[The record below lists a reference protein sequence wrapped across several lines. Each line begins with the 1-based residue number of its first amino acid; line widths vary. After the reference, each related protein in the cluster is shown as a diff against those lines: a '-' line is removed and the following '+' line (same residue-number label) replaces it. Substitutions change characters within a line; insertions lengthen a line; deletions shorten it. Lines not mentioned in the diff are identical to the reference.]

1 MGGLGEIMMRT
12 QTILPRWLIA
22 LLAAAFVFTAVVV
35 SAFAYLTAEAFLSR
49 PFNPFDAVLVE
60 FDQDDFL
67 LPLPQIGT
75 VNVPTLPLGEPTPT
89 LIPTSEPWAGTDR
102 INILVMGIDRR
113 PGEAFIS
120 RTDTMMLVSLDPE
133 SDTISVL
140 SIPRDLYVVIPN
152 RGRDRINTA
161 FVYGSA
167 GNNPAGGAAL
177 AMQTVE
183 YNLGVP
189 VNHYIAIDFGAFIG
203 AIDAI
208 GGIHVNVPYDIN
220 DPTYPDMNY
229 GYEPLYIPAGR
240 HHFDGAMALKYARTR
255 KQDNDF
261 YRARR
266 QQQVILAARSQ
277 VLSLGLAGFLQQAPV
292 LYQRFNDGVRTDLS
306 LEQMI
311 RLAQAASEVPSENI
325 RNEVLDYDY
334 VNSHTTETGASVL
347 VMINNRVAPLIQSLF
362 FEP

>member
-1 MGGLGEIMMRT
+1 MRA
-12 QTILPRWLIA
+12 QSILPRWLIA
-22 LLAAAFVFTAVVV
+22 LLASVFVFTAVTV

-49 PFNPFDAVLVE
+49 PLNPFDTVAVE
-60 FDQDDFL
+60 FDQEDFM
-67 LPLPQIGT
+67 LPLPQVGT
-75 VNVPTLPLGEPTPT
+75 VVIPILPQGEPTPT
-89 LIPTSEPWAGTDR
+89 LAPTPEPWAGTDR
-102 INILVMGIDRR
+102 ITILVMGIDRR

-120 RTDTMMLVSLDPE
+120 RTDTMMLVSLDPK
-133 SDTISVL
+133 SNSVSML
-140 SIPRDLYVVIPN
+140 SIPRDLYVAIPG

-189 VNHYIAIDFGAFIG
+189 INHYIAVDFGAFIG
-203 AIDAI
+203 AVDAI

-229 GYEPLYIPAGR
+229 GYDPLYISAGR

-277 VLSLGLAGFLQQAPV
+277 VLSLGLSGFVQRAPI
-292 LYQRFNDGVRTDLS
+292 LYQQFSDGVRTDLS
-306 LEQMI
+306 LEQVI

-325 RNEVLDYDY
+325 RSEVLDYNH
-334 VNSHTTETGASVL
+334 VNSHTTEAGASVL
-347 VMINNRVAPLIQSLF
+347 IMINSRVAPLIQSLF

>member
-1 MGGLGEIMMRT
+1 MRT
-12 QTILPRWLIA
+12 QSILPRWLIA
-22 LLAAAFVFTAVVV
+22 LLASVFVFTTVTV

-49 PFNPFDAVLVE
+49 PLNPFDTVIVE
-60 FDQDDFL
+60 FDQDDFM
-67 LPLPQIGT
+67 LPLPQVGT
-75 VNVPTLPLGEPTPT
+75 VVIPTLPQGEPTPT
-89 LIPTSEPWAGTDR
+89 LAPTPEPWAGTDR
-102 INILVMGIDRR
+102 ITILVMGIDRR

-120 RTDTMMLVSLDPE
+120 RTDTMMLVSLDPK
-133 SDTISVL
+133 SNSVSML
-140 SIPRDLYVVIPN
+140 SIPRDLYVAIPG

-161 FVYGSA
+161 FVYGST

-189 VNHYIAIDFGAFIG
+189 INHYIAIDFGAFIG
-203 AIDAI
+203 AVDAI

-229 GYEPLYIPAGR
+229 GYDPLYISAGR
-240 HHFDGAMALKYARTR
+240 HHFDGALALKYARTR

-277 VLSLGLAGFLQQAPV
+277 VLSLGLSGFVQRAPV
-292 LYQRFNDGVRTDLS
+292 LYQQFSDGVRTDLS
-306 LEQMI
+306 LEQVI
-311 RLAQAASEVPSENI
+311 RLTQVASEVPSENI
-325 RNEVLDYDY
+325 RNEVLDYNH
-334 VNSHTTETGASVL
+334 VNSHTTEAGASVL
-347 VMINNRVAPLIQSLF
+347 IMINSRVAPLIQSLF

>member
-1 MGGLGEIMMRT
+1 MRT
-12 QTILPRWLIA
+12 QSILPRWLIA
-22 LLAAAFVFTAVVV
+22 LLASVFVFTAVTV

-49 PFNPFDAVLVE
+49 PLNPFDTVVVE
-60 FDQDDFL
+60 FDQEDFM
-67 LPLPQIGT
+67 LPLPQVGT
-75 VNVPTLPLGEPTPT
+75 VVIPTLSQGEPTPT
-89 LIPTSEPWAGTDR
+89 LVPTPEPWGGSDR
-102 INILVMGIDRR
+102 ITILVMGIDRR

-120 RTDTMMLVSLDPE
+120 RTDTMMLVSLDPKNN
-133 SDTISVL
+133 SVSML
-140 SIPRDLYVVIPN
+140 SIPRDLYVVIPG

-161 FVYGSA
+161 FVYGST

-183 YNLGVP
+183 QNLGVP
-189 VNHYIAIDFGAFIG
+189 INHYIAIDFGAFIG

-240 HHFDGAMALKYARTR
+240 HHFDGALALKYARTR

-277 VLSLGLAGFLQQAPV
+277 VLSLGLSGFVQRAPV
-292 LYQRFNDGVRTDLS
+292 LYQQFSDGVRTDLS
-306 LEQMI
+306 LEQVI
-311 RLAQAASEVPSENI
+311 RLTQVASEVPSENI
-325 RNEVLDYDY
+325 RSEVLDYNH
-334 VNSHTTETGASVL
+334 VNSHTTEAGASVL
-347 VMINNRVAPLIQSLF
+347 IMINNRVAPLIQSLF